1 MGMVC
6 EQALKA
12 RLEIRFGVALCRAYQ
27 LKYFTSAI
35 NDGWNS

>member
-12 RLEIRFGVALCRAYQ
+12 RLEIRFGVRKLLMFLA
-27 LKYFTSAI
+27 SA
-35 NDGWNS
+35 G